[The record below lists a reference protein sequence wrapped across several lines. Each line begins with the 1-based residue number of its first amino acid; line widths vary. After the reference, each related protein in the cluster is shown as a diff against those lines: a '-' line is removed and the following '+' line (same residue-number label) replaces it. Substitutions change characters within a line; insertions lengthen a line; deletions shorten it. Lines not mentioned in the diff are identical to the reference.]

1 MCTWPYDF
9 KSENFW
15 NSAWPFIISVSL
27 VFNCLFLVSEM
38 DSYEKCAGD
47 ALRACT
53 IREEGLMNQGTSDNF
68 LSAITSYIKC
78 FKEQGKSCDAVIL
91 HHMITIYKVYKKHL
105 GEKKGEFGKMV
116 HKISLP
122 D

>member
-1 MCTWPYDF
+1 
-9 KSENFW
+9 
-15 NSAWPFIISVSL
+15 
-27 VFNCLFLVSEM
+27 M
-38 DSYEKCAGD
+38 DSYEACAGD

-68 LSAITSYIKC
+68 LSAITNYIKC
-78 FKEQGKSCDAVIL
+78 FKEQGKSCNAAIL

>member
-1 MCTWPYDF
+1 MRI
-9 KSENFW
+9 FW
-15 NSAWPFIISVSL
+15 NSDWPIIISVSL
-27 VFNCLFLVSEM
+27 VFNCFFLVSEM

-68 LSAITSYIKC
+68 LSAITNYIKC
-78 FKEQGKSCDAVIL
+78 FKEQGKSCNAAIL

>member
-1 MCTWPYDF
+1 MRI
-9 KSENFW
+9 FW
-15 NSAWPFIISVSL
+15 NSDWPIIISVSL
-27 VFNCLFLVSEM
+27 VFNYFFLVSEM

-53 IREEGLMNQGTSDNF
+53 IREEGLMNQGASDNF
-68 LSAITSYIKC
+68 LSAITNYIKC
-78 FKEQGKSCDAVIL
+78 FKEQGKSCNAAIL

-116 HKISLP
+116 HKISLS

>member
-1 MCTWPYDF
+1 
-9 KSENFW
+9 
-15 NSAWPFIISVSL
+15 
-27 VFNCLFLVSEM
+27 M

-68 LSAITSYIKC
+68 LSAITNYIKC

-91 HHMITIYKVYKKHL
+91 HHMITIYKVYAKHL
-105 GEKKGEFGKMV
+105 REKKGEFGKIV